1 MAIITVST
9 GGGNWNSPSTWVGG
23 AVPNAS
29 LDTVAFTAS
38 SGQLTVNV
46 VSTCIGIDFTN
57 YTNTITFTAALV
69 INGPVNLGTG
79 GYGQAGAS
87 GIQVTTTAT
96 HINNGTVWSKIWNFA
111 GTSQTYTMTGT
122 WEFTGSLN
130 FSGTTSTVVNGSNL
144 NTLNLQVF
152 TTVTVS
158 GTSNIIFNNINP
170 LSIGTWTHTGAG
182 YIENNI
188 SISTAGILTIG
199 ANIYYRTGILTYTA
213 GTVDTTTNNST
224 FRLTSSTT
232 LNTNGILWN
241 AITTTGTTILTLTSN
256 LNTTILNV
264 NNVSLTFVLGGNLLS
279 VSGNL
284 VLATGN
290 GAVTFNTPH
299 NLQVTNLT
307 LGTGGAA
314 ISPVLSGLFT
324 ISVSGNLL
332 ENHSTG
338 IASGST
344 SILLNGTG
352 TWSNS
357 NTGPL
362 RNNLTI
368 STLGTITVSGSVK
381 YNTGRLEYIQGT
393 VNTGSSTLNISS
405 ATTLNTTSIS
415 GNISWNNIVV
425 TGGIQTLITNL
436 TCQNLSYGGTSSSFN
451 QNTLFINGNLTITS
465 STSINTGTTLL
476 HMQGTGIWQNT
487 GSLVGN
493 FVRNNLTLSGTITIP
508 GAVSFAGGKTLTT
521 TGASINASTS
531 TLYLGGNTST
541 TINSTATWNN
551 ITIGGGTQTI
561 NSLLTIAGTLT
572 ISTGNPTFAGTSG
585 FNANNFSCITAGR
598 VINLAPGKT
607 YNIAN
612 SLSLVGTAGSKIT
625 LRSLTTPRAIFTLP
639 YGATQNV
646 QFTNATNIDSSLGQN
661 ILTSSGT
668 LTNTLN
674 WGIGSGNF
682 FLMF

>member
-23 AVPNAS
+23 SVPTTG
-29 LDTVAFTAS
+29 DTVDFTAT
-38 SGQLTVNV
+38 SGNLTVNV
-46 VSTCIGIDFTN
+46 ASVCAGINFTN
-57 YTNTITFTAALV
+57 YPLGKTVTFNALLQV
-69 INGPVNLGTG
+69 SGPINLGTVNT
-79 GYGQAGAS
+79 YSQAGAS
-87 GIQVTTTAT
+87 GIQANTTAT
-96 HINNGTVWSKIWNFA
+96 HTSGGVIWSRLWAFA
-111 GTSQTYTMTGT
+111 GVSQTHTLADSFN
-122 WEFTGSLN
+122 FTGSLN
-130 FSGTTSTVVNGSNL
+130 LNGVTSITINGNTINTANLLSTTTATTSGSTNIVFNGTGTWSNSSTGYIQ
-144 NTLNLQVF
+144 NNI
-152 TTVTVS
+152 TVS
-158 GTSNIIFNNINP
+158 TS
-170 LSIGTWTHTGAG
+170 
-182 YIENNI
+182 
-188 SISTAGILTIG
+188 GILTIG
-199 ANIYYRTGILTYTA
+199 ANVYYRTGTLTYTG
-213 GTVDTTTNNST
+213 GTVDTTTNNSSL
-224 FRLTSSTT
+224 RLTSSTT
-232 LNTNGILWN
+232 LSTNGILWN

-307 LGTGGAA
+307 LGTGGGA

-332 ENHSTG
+332 ENHSSGT
-338 IASGST
+338 ASGST

-357 NTGPL
+357 SSGAL

-405 ATTLNTTSIS
+405 ATTLNTTSIA

-465 STSINTGTTLL
+465 STNINTGTTLL

-487 GSLVGN
+487 GNAIGN
-493 FVRNNLTLSGTITIP
+493 FVRNNLTLSGTISIP
-508 GAVSFAGGKTLTT
+508 GVVSFAGGKTLTT

-612 SLSLVGTAGSKIT
+612 NLSLVGTAGSKIT
-625 LRSLTTPRAIFTLP
+625 LRSLTIPRAIFTLP